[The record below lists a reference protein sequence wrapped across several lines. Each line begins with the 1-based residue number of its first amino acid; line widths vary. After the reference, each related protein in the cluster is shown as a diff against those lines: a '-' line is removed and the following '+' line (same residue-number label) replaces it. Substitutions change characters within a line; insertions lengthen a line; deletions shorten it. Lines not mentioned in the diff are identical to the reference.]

1 MAESN
6 VHKQLQDVVADRI
19 RSAILEGDLK
29 PGEWLR
35 QERLAQEYGVSQ
47 MPVRE
52 ALKKLAVD
60 GLVEHAP
67 YRGVRVIEFSPED
80 IADLFATRSFLEGLA
95 ARAAAARITDDEI
108 AELKKIHTC
117 MQAKLAPEDLSEY
130 RDLNRKFHTLIFSA
144 SRRAYLVRTLA
155 QLWTTFPSMLFGNY
169 ARTADSPLP
178 ERDADD
184 IAEHARIIA
193 ALERHNSDEAEQA
206 LRQHIESSGRQL
218 VAALRNDL

>member
-35 QERLAQEYGVSQ
+35 QERLALEYGVSQ

-60 GLVEHAP
+60 GLVEHVP

-80 IADLFATRSFLEGLA
+80 ISDLFATRSFLEGLA

-184 IAEHARIIA
+184 IGEHARIIA